1 MHLLS
6 FTSMLGMA
14 TSMTLIA
21 IVLLN
26 GFTTTVSPGSVLH
39 PMATD
44 LWPTFGAARIGV
56 SGGLVMSSYGGHAI
70 MPTSACFLCAFRQ
83 RAKLSLS
90 SCRTRSHS

>member
-70 MPTSACFLCAFRQ
+70 MPTSAFPQ
-83 RAKLSLS
+83 R
-90 SCRTRSHS
+90 CHSYPRETDL